1 MQNITK
7 LIIFIAL
14 VLSVS
19 LLNAQESDQDN
30 SEQIETLK
38 SYKKQVEK
46 EERELLKAEVEI
58 ISEQLKSGKISEN
71 EAERLK
77 KQAAQKHAKNIENRI
92 AILDN
97 KIELLERNDDA
108 SSSDFNDNAIS
119 IRFGNDDDD
128 DNAIFIGR
136 HRRKPRKFDRRT
148 TSDLVFAIGFNNAII
163 EGEKLDDSPY
173 KIGGSGFVE
182 LGWAWKTRLL
192 NNSNAIRLKYGFS
205 VQWNKLNIKDNLYF
219 VNTDGNITLEEF
231 PVDVCV
237 SKFRMTNLVFPVHFE
252 FGPSRKIERKNY
264 IRYSTKRQIKIGI
277 GGYGG
282 FNLGTLM
289 KVKYSENGHKIKD
302 KSRKGYN
309 TADLIYGVSGYLAL
323 NTVGVY
329 VKYDLSPIFKNQAVK
344 QNNISLGLRFD
355 MD

>member
-1 MQNITK
+1 MQNFTK
-7 LIIFIAL
+7 LLIFIAL
-14 VLSVS
+14 LFSAT
-19 LLNAQESDQDN
+19 LLEAQESDQDN
-30 SEQIETLK
+30 KERIETLK
-38 SYKKQVEK
+38 TYKKQVQK
-46 EERELLKAEVEI
+46 EERELLKAQVEL
-58 ISEQLKSGKISEN
+58 ISKQLESGKITES

-77 KQAAQKHAKNIENRI
+77 SEAATKHAKNIENRV

-97 KIELLERNDDA
+97 KIELLERNEDA
-108 SSSDFNDNAIS
+108 TASDFDDSSIS
-119 IRFGNDDDD
+119 IRFGKDDDD
-128 DNAIFIGR
+128 DRSVFIGKT
-136 HRRKPRKFDRRT
+136 RRKPRRYDRRT

-205 VQWNKLNIKDNLYF
+205 FQWNKLNIKDNMYF

-231 PVDVCV
+231 PVNVKV

-252 FGPSRKIERKNY
+252 FGPSRKIERRNY
-264 IRYSTKRQIKIGI
+264 IRYSTKRQIKIGV

-282 FNLGTLM
+282 FNIGTLM
-289 KVKYSENGHKIKD
+289 KVKYNENGQCIKD
-302 KSRKGYN
+302 KRRGGYN
-309 TADLIYGVSGYLAL
+309 TADLVYGLSGYLAI
-323 NTVGVY
+323 NSVGVY
-329 VKYDLSPIFKNQAVK
+329 VKYDLSPIFKNQAVQ
-344 QNNISLGLRFD
+344 QNNISLGIRFD

>member
-7 LIIFIAL
+7 LIIFISL
-14 VLSVS
+14 ILSMS
-19 LLNAQESDQDN
+19 LLNAQESNQDN
-30 SEQIETLK
+30 LEQIENLK

-58 ISEQLKSGKISEN
+58 ISERLKSGKISEN

-77 KQAAQKHAKNIENRI
+77 KEAAKKHAKNIENRL

-97 KIELLERNDDA
+97 KIELLERNEDA
-108 SSSDFNDNAIS
+108 SASDFNDNSIS
-119 IRFGNDDDD
+119 IRFGSDDDD
-128 DNAIFIGR
+128 DSAIFIGKN
-136 HRRKPRKFDRRT
+136 RRKPRKFDRRT
-148 TSDLVFAIGFNNAII
+148 TSDFVFAIGFNNAII

-205 VQWNKLNIKDNLYF
+205 FQWNKLNIKDNMYF
-219 VNTDGNITLEEF
+219 VNTDGDITLEEF
-231 PVDVCV
+231 PHNVKV

-264 IRYSTKRQIKIGI
+264 IRYSTKRQIKFGV

-282 FNLGTLM
+282 FNIESLM
-289 KVKYSENGHKIKD
+289 KVKYSENGHCVKD
-302 KSRKGYN
+302 KRRGGYN
-309 TADLIYGVSGYLAL
+309 TAELIYGVSGYLAI

-329 VKYDLSPIFKNQAVK
+329 VKYDLSPIFKNQDVK
-344 QNNISLGLRFD
+344 QNNISLGIRFD